1 MASDN
6 DNNIR
11 KRGNPEQIPQEDV
24 SGDVE
29 KMISEQGGIEGQRKQ
44 VNVESYSKAASMG
57 QILKDLEFPT
67 NKDRIIKFVQKQSLD
82 DDLLS
87 RLEKIED
94 KEYQNVSD
102 VTKAAGLVYI
112 CSKHIVASDL
122 FYELCIEYKYSMNHY
137 RFLFSCEIKISTI
150 C

>member
-1 MASDN
+1 MVSDN

-11 KRGNPEQIPQEDV
+11 KRGSPEQIPQEDV

-102 VTKAAGLVYI
+102 VTKAAGLVY
-112 CSKHIVASDL
+112 
-122 FYELCIEYKYSMNHY
+122 
-137 RFLFSCEIKISTI
+137 T
-150 C
+150 

>member
-1 MASDN
+1 
-6 DNNIR
+6 
-11 KRGNPEQIPQEDV
+11 
-24 SGDVE
+24 
-29 KMISEQGGIEGQRKQ
+29 
-44 VNVESYSKAASMG
+44 MG

-112 CSKHIVASDL
+112 
-122 FYELCIEYKYSMNHY
+122 
-137 RFLFSCEIKISTI
+137 
-150 C
+150 